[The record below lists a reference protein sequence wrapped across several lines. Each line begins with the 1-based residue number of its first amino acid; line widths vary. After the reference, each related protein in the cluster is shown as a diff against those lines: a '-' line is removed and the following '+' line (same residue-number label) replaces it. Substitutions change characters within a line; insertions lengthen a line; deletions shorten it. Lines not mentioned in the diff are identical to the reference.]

1 MRIHLNDHGL
11 TVSLTL
17 PEAKILIEEIGD
29 LPSRMTPP
37 KIRQLYAQ
45 VTSTLELV
53 ERSAIRAA
61 QSAIGYVVRHQSM
74 LKLVRPSSQPESPP

>member
-1 MRIHLNDHGL
+1 MRIHLTEHGL

-29 LPSRMTPP
+29 LPARMTPP
-37 KIRQLYAQ
+37 KIRQLYSQ
-45 VTSTLELV
+45 VTSTLDLV

-61 QSAIGYVVRHQSM
+61 RSAVGNAVRQHSL
-74 LKLVRPSSQPESPP
+74 LKLLPSAPRPESTP

>member
-1 MRIHLNDHGL
+1 MRIHLTEHGL

-29 LPSRMTPP
+29 LPARMTPP
-37 KIRQLYAQ
+37 KIRQLYSQ
-45 VTSTLELV
+45 VTSTLDLV

-61 QSAIGYVVRHQSM
+61 RSAVGNAVRHQSL
-74 LKLVRPSSQPESPP
+74 LKLVKPAQQQESPP

>member
-1 MRIHLNDHGL
+1 MRIHLNDGGL

-45 VTSTLELV
+45 VTSALELV

-61 QSAIGYVVRHQSM
+61 RSAIGDVVRQHSL